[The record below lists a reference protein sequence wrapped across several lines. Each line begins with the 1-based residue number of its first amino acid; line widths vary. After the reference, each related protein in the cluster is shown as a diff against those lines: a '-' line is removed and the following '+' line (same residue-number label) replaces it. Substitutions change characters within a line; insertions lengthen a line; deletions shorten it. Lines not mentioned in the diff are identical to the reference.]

1 MSDTGPKPTGAS
13 GIRSGLQP
21 GGTTPASR
29 SGAIEGAIG
38 TGGGSTANHPT
49 GNARDDEPAPA
60 DQDKTSRR

>member
-29 SGAIEGAIG
+29 IG